1 MKRFEHH
8 KDLQTSAKIHLKV
21 QFPLQINMLPY
32 TNRARTQDVRENF
45 ELARSCTYDLLSVVV
60 HDGKLNSGMHLGKE
74 IRQVADIHRPLYLIL
89 QSGKSGRRAD
99 LVARST
105 Y

>member
-1 MKRFEHH
+1 MKRFEHR

-45 ELARSCTYDLLSVVV
+45 ELARSCAYDLLSVVV
-60 HDGKLNSGMHLGKE
+60 HVGKLNSGMHLGKE
-74 IRQVADIHRPLYLIL
+74 VRQIANIHRPLYLIL
-89 QSGKSGRRAD
+89 QSGKPGRCAD
-99 LVARST
+99 LVARSF